1 MEGGFRVVPFHEHL
15 RFLMSAILD
24 NLTLRSDAFIR
35 VVYIQFVTFKLV
47 TFVFLHN

>member
-1 MEGGFRVVPFHEHL
+1 MEGGFRVVPFHGS

-35 VVYIQFVTFKLV
+35 VVYIHFVTFILV
-47 TFVFLHN
+47 TFVFLH